1 MKKKP
6 QKTDNGV
13 CFGLDTGPQENEKMW
28 GAGGLK
34 AWSPKK
40 GS

>member
-1 MKKKP
+1 MVSALDWTLDKELQ
-6 QKTDNGV
+6 QK
-13 CFGLDTGPQENEKMW
+13 PQENEKMW

-34 AWSPKK
+34 AWSPQK